1 MALHGFAHLGIEPQN
16 ILEIMLNRTLADGIQ
31 MDFHFVQSAPV
42 IQQVL
47 LFPEHQSRH
56 GRQYR
61 QQTFEDENQ
70 AKRDFF
76 GVVFFQDRQL

>member
-1 MALHGFAHLGIEPQN
+1 MALDRFAHLGVETKN
-16 ILEIMLNRTLADGIQ
+16 IFEIMLNRPLADGIQ

-56 GRQYR
+56 GRQCR
-61 QQTFEDENQ
+61 QQAFEDENQ